1 MSFPRPKRTLE
12 IFGKLRIEDVYRQKI
27 AILRTF
33 IEQNMDSDECND
45 RNWLFKGFFFIRN
58 LGRITKFMQYFAA

>member
-1 MSFPRPKRTLE
+1 MSFPHQKMTLE

-33 IEQNMDSDECND
+33 IEQNTDSDECND
-45 RNWLFKGFFFIRN
+45 RNWLLKGFFS
-58 LGRITKFMQYFAA
+58 